1 MQVAGA
7 LVGGCGCTMGAQ
19 NCGRPAG
26 AGRCRAPS
34 RRDRRAFDKAARRRS
49 ELVAS
54 IGARLAAARLA
65 SLATCALQLCR
76 GRSGWADVTERVVP
90 LHPRTSH
97 LNSMSICISSTYPVV
112 ALAHPLRVLARLLCT
127 RSVQS
132 RSGVQWSKWCECG
145 GAGSGA

>member
-97 LNSMSICISSTYPVV
+97 FEQHVHLYKQHISGRSTCTPPARACSAVVHPLCTVTKWCPVV
-112 ALAHPLRVLARLLCT
+112 KV
-127 RSVQS
+127 V
-132 RSGVQWSKWCECG
+132 
-145 GAGSGA
+145 

>member
-76 GRSGWADVTERVVP
+76 GRSGWAARDRAYGATAPPDLALEQHVHLYKQHISGRSTCTPPARACSAVVHPLCTVTKW
-90 LHPRTSH
+90 
-97 LNSMSICISSTYPVV
+97 CPVV
-112 ALAHPLRVLARLLCT
+112 KV
-127 RSVQS
+127 V
-132 RSGVQWSKWCECG
+132 
-145 GAGSGA
+145 